1 VNFNSK
7 ILLIEPVTHNVIR
20 LIISKPDKFNFL
32 PGQAAE
38 IEGHPFTMVS
48 QPEDLVLEFIIKT
61 YPQKLF
67 PNHSGLTES
76 FLSKKPGDNL
86 SVSSPFGTINYQGK
100 GVFIAGGAGITPFL
114 SIFKML
120 YEKIDLKGNKLIFS
134 NKTKKD
140 IILETELRNF
150 FDESDLS
157 LTLTK
162 EKINGYGFGRI
173 NEGKIKKFFNP
184 GMNFYVCGPKQMITD
199 IKNIIQK
206 LGVKPE
212 SIIFE
217 K

>member
-1 VNFNSK
+1 MNFNSK

-20 LIISKPDKFNFL
+20 LIISKPDNFDFL
-32 PGQAAE
+32 PGQAVE
-38 IEGHPFTMVS
+38 IEGHPFTMIS

-61 YPQKLF
+61 YPPKLF

-76 FLSKKPGDNL
+76 FLFKKPGDNL
-86 SVSSPFGTINYQGK
+86 NLSSPFGTINYQGK

-120 YEKIDLKGNKLIFS
+120 HKKDNLKGNKLIFS

-140 IILETELRNF
+140 IIMETELRNF
-150 FDESDLS
+150 FEESDLS

-162 EKINGYGFGRI
+162 EKINGYDFGRI

-184 GMNFYVCGPKQMITD
+184 DMNFYVCGPKQMVAD
-199 IKNIIQK
+199 IKSIIQK
-206 LGVKPE
+206 LGAKPN